1 MKPIWTK
8 LTIFIGL
15 TTWMLFIL
23 LFSVFVNAYNG
34 SFYSH
39 EYDQY
44 GLNQTTGLSRQDYQN
59 GMDTLLDYL
68 QDKRDDIHVN
78 VIIDGST
85 RELFNQ
91 KEIDHMIDVKSL
103 AQHATMVMIICGVIT
118 VTVGIVL
125 IPNRSVYLKAYPF
138 CFKSFHLVLLGSLI
152 GLTIMILCD
161 FNAFWTTFH
170 HIFFPGNDLWLLDPS
185 TDWMIR
191 MLPGNLFMDLV
202 IRILVT
208 FGLTYGLSHALLLW
222 LNRYLSKREVIS

>member
-1 MKPIWTK
+1 
-8 LTIFIGL
+8 
-15 TTWMLFIL
+15 MLFIL

-125 IPNRSVYLKAYPF
+125 ILNRSLYLKAYPF

-170 HIFFPGNDLWLLDPS
+170 HIFFDNDLWILNPKED
-185 TDWMIR
+185 
-191 MLPGNLFMDLV
+191 MLINIVPEGFFFDTAM
-202 IRILVT
+202 RIAAI
-208 FGLTYGLSHALLLW
+208 FGCAVAAVLGLSIFGTVKT
-222 LNRYLSKREVIS
+222 RKK